1 MTKNL
6 GFNTIHVHEL
16 FTFKILEQVHSEL
29 LNLFNFCKENDFKEK
44 CVFEKNAFKTMNL
57 MHLVEGKKLANFI
70 CSEINQS
77 NAGSLPEKFF
87 RCMDTHDLQSFHIV
101 EYAEDGYE
109 EPNYNMH
116 KDSFFIIFS
125 LKKNG
130 KKQLKVYKEKKLNN
144 ILIYGFAKLDQV
156 FAYPAG
162 WAREVVLTDKTT
174 TDMVA
179 FFHFIYNPK
188 KIIIK
193 ENKDQKKKFSFKNF
207 IKNYFLRFKK

>member
-1 MTKNL
+1 
-6 GFNTIHVHEL
+6 
-16 FTFKILEQVHSEL
+16 
-29 LNLFNFCKENDFKEK
+29 
-44 CVFEKNAFKTMNL
+44 MNL

-77 NAGSLPEKFF
+77 NVGSLPENFF
-87 RCMDTHDLQSFHIV
+87 RCMDTHDLQSFHII

-109 EPNYNMH
+109 EPNYNIH
-116 KDSFFIIFS
+116 KDSFFIVFP

-130 KKQLKVYKEKKLNN
+130 KKQLQVYKENKIRNS
-144 ILIYGFAKLDQV
+144 LIFGFAKLNQV

-162 WAREVVLTDKTT
+162 WARKVDLTDKKT
-174 TDMVA
+174 TDIVA
-179 FFHFIYNPK
+179 FFHFIYNSK

-193 ENKDQKKKFSFKNF
+193 ENKDQKKKSSFKNF